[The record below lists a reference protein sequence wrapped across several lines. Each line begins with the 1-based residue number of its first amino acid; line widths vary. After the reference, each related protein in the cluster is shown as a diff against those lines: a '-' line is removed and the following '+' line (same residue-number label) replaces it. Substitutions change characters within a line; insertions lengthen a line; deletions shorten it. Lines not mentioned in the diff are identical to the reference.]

1 MKKFWAK
8 VFDYIIFMLVDACF
22 KQIKNIY
29 YWRGFV
35 ALMAQLSFIYRDFG
49 FGMFIISFRQVVHV
63 GLRRGGGGGT
73 PGRVADPANG

>member
-35 ALMAQLSFIYRDFG
+35 ALMAQLSFIYRDFDKT
-49 FGMFIISFRQVVHV
+49 I
-63 GLRRGGGGGT
+63 
-73 PGRVADPANG
+73 PGRREQTKL